1 MAADIYSR
9 IRQVALELVGEG
21 VWPTVVEVRSRLGTG
36 SNTTINNTLKEW
48 RQDFLS
54 RMASSS
60 RHPDWPA
67 GLAEA
72 FGMIWQKS
80 CEAAEQQW
88 EAVRQEAEADVTA
101 AQQAQQALQAQL
113 EGVDSALQSAL
124 REIALRTEHQQVQEA
139 KLQVLSQQYAQL
151 ESRCQGLE
159 RQLVDERAAVQ
170 QARQDSDARQAETE
184 ARHEQRLQEARQE
197 AERRES
203 LAYERLEGLR
213 LRLYEQVEEERV
225 TMKQATALLNEE
237 MQTVR
242 QQAARAEQQWRERL
256 ADREREAGKQQAR
269 LEMLEQRNQELQ
281 DAAERQL
288 AINEQGNARL
298 LAMAGENT
306 RLAAEVA
313 VGVERQLAR
322 LAQAMHGAGQDLLAL
337 DEAGMQAWLSR
348 QLQLSL
354 G

>member
-21 VWPTVVEVRSRLGTG
+21 VWPTVVEVRARLGTG

-60 RHPDWPA
+60 RHPDWPS

-88 EAVRQEAEADVTA
+88 EAVREEAEAEVA
-101 AQQAQQALQAQL
+101 SARQAQQSMQVQL
-113 EGVDSALQSAL
+113 EGVESSLQSAL
-124 REIALRTEHQQVQEA
+124 REIALRTEHQQALEL
-139 KLQVLSQQYAQL
+139 KLQTLTQQYAQL

-159 RQLVDERAAVQ
+159 QQLVQERAAVQ

-184 ARHEQRLQEARQE
+184 ARHELRLQEARQE

-225 TMKQATALLNEE
+225 TMKQTTALLNEE
-237 MQTVR
+237 MQTLR
-242 QQAARAEQQWRERL
+242 QQAAQAEQQWRERL

-269 LEMLEQRNQELQ
+269 LEMLEQRNLELQ
-281 DAAERQL
+281 DATERQQ

-298 LAMAGENT
+298 LAMAGENA
-306 RLAAEVA
+306 RLAAELSAGVA
-313 VGVERQLAR
+313 RQVTR
-322 LAQAMHGAGQDLLAL
+322 LAQAMQEAGAGLLEL
-337 DEAGMQAWLSR
+337 DEAGKESWLS
-348 QLQLSL
+348 QQLSPC
-354 G
+354 